1 MVILPPSP
9 ILSAKREHA
18 FEPAFAVPPGEM
30 LKEVTESPG
39 MSQKELADRTGL
51 TVQSIH
57 RIIKGD
63 QPLTFETA
71 NRLESTTGVPAN
83 QWNNLEL
90 QYRQQMGNL

>member
-18 FEPAFAVPPGEM
+18 FEPDFAVPPGET
-30 LKEVTESPG
+30 LKEVIQALA
-39 MSQKELADRTGL
+39 MSQKQLADRTGL

-57 RIIKGD
+57 RIMNSDEPIT
-63 QPLTFETA
+63 LETA
-71 NRLESTTGVPAN
+71 SRLQLATGVPASL
-83 QWNNLEL
+83 WNNLEL